1 MIPLHTTMLDVTVR
15 HLLVE
20 RGHTMKDLALAA
32 DKRYLNLAY
41 TMLHRKTNTFSA
53 KELKAI
59 RDLTGLRT
67 DEVFILAGQEAYA
80 TAKKD

>member
-15 HLLVE
+15 HLLQE
-20 RGHTMKDLALAA
+20 RGHTMKDLAFAA
-32 DKRYLNLAY
+32 NKKYLNAAY
-41 TMLHRKTNTFSA
+41 TMLHRKTNTFNSR
-53 KELKAI
+53 ELKAI

-67 DEVFILAGQEAYA
+67 DEVFILAAQEAFA